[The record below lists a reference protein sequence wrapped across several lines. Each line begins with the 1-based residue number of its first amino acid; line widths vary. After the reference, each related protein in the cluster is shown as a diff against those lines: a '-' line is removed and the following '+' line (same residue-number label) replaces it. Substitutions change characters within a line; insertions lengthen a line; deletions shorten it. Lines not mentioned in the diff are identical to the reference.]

1 MLAMRSLRLGSA
13 LQIGAMLTVIS
24 AATVLVACGDDPP
37 PTPATATSTP
47 SIATPE
53 PVSLPSQGP
62 PSKWLD
68 YYRLMAENPAGFKSM
83 VEKNIETLSED
94 IKRDAANVDA
104 YVKRGAAYVGLYTYW
119 GVAEDVGSV
128 ELAIVDFSKA
138 IELDPSNPDAY
149 IGLGVAY
156 DYLRQ
161 RDRAIQE
168 YHAAIKH
175 LSESLDLDPKDVDA
189 LIDRAYIYRRLG
201 EPQKALSDLDSAIGL
216 DPGNPWTYLSRAGV
230 HSQMGETDA
239 AIRDGR
245 TLADGG
251 DRRRHSRLGH
261 GHTPYAGIPTS
272 TAPTSLAVGCTRIR
286 ERTTR
291 RCRTTAWP

>member
-13 LQIGAMLTVIS
+13 LRIGAMLTVIS

-37 PTPATATSTP
+37 PTSAPVTPTPATATSTP

-138 IELDPSNPDAY
+138 IELDPSNP
-149 IGLGVAY
+149 
-156 DYLRQ
+156 
-161 RDRAIQE
+161 
-168 YHAAIKH
+168 
-175 LSESLDLDPKDVDA
+175 ES
-189 LIDRAYIYRRLG
+189 
-201 EPQKALSDLDSAIGL
+201 
-216 DPGNPWTYLSRAGV
+216 T
-230 HSQMGETDA
+230 
-239 AIRDGR
+239 DGR
-245 TLADGG
+245 REDSGRGVRELQARWPGLHWGRWEGG
-251 DRRRHSRLGH
+251 GRSSVAAQGPYGRLRGLRC
-261 GHTPYAGIPTS
+261 AG
-272 TAPTSLAVGCTRIR
+272 
-286 ERTTR
+286 
-291 RCRTTAWP
+291 W